1 MQIISQDCH
10 IQINPDHLSH
20 SKVRIRVVIN
30 GMTGKTVVL
39 SKYSN
44 NSIHIIISKDCHIK
58 VNLNHLSHSKVR
70 SRGVINGKTDK
81 VRQLSYPNI
90 QICSSL
96 HIIISQD
103 CHIQVNHD
111 HLNHSK
117 VGSRVINGKTGKTT
131 VLPKHSEFYTY
142 YNFPRLSYG
151 AVHKLRK
158 HIGVHSWSE

>member
-1 MQIISQDCH
+1 M
-10 IQINPDHLSH
+10 
-20 SKVRIRVVIN
+20 
-30 GMTGKTVVL
+30 VL
-39 SKYSN
+39 YKYSN
-44 NSIHIIISKDCHIK
+44 NYIHIIISKDCHIK

-117 VGSRVINGKTGKTT
+117 VGSRVINGKTGKTA
-131 VLPKHSEFYTY
+131 VLRPPRPGPWRPKYSCLTSLTIDYPASNFGMVQMVMVNLDMAILGN
-142 YNFPRLSYG
+142 YNM
-151 AVHKLRK
+151 
-158 HIGVHSWSE
+158 

>member
-20 SKVRIRVVIN
+20 SKVRIRGVVN

-58 VNLNHLSHSKVR
+58 VNLNHLSHSKIR

-81 VRQLSYPNI
+81 VRQS
-90 QICSSL
+90 
-96 HIIISQD
+96 
-103 CHIQVNHD
+103 
-111 HLNHSK
+111 
-117 VGSRVINGKTGKTT
+117 GS
-131 VLPKHSEFYTY
+131 
-142 YNFPRLSYG
+142 
-151 AVHKLRK
+151 
-158 HIGVHSWSE
+158 

>member
-1 MQIISQDCH
+1 M
-10 IQINPDHLSH
+10 
-20 SKVRIRVVIN
+20 
-30 GMTGKTVVL
+30 VL
-39 SKYSN
+39 YKYSN
-44 NSIHIIISKDCHIK
+44 NYIHIIISKDCHIK

-117 VGSRVINGKTGKTT
+117 VGSRVINGKTGKTA
-131 VLPKHSEFYTY
+131 VLRP
-142 YNFPRLSYG
+142 PRPGPCLKSGLQLTLSQPGGG
-151 AVHKLRK
+151 ADYAHHNTMGLVWLKFNVAPLCMVS
-158 HIGVHSWSE
+158 I

>member
-1 MQIISQDCH
+1 M
-10 IQINPDHLSH
+10 
-20 SKVRIRVVIN
+20 
-30 GMTGKTVVL
+30 VL
-39 SKYSN
+39 YKYSN
-44 NSIHIIISKDCHIK
+44 NYIHIIISKDCHIK

-117 VGSRVINGKTGKTT
+117 VGSRVINGKTGKTA
-131 VLPKHSEFYTY
+131 VSPKYSDTLTLSQPERADYALDIDFVSPKKTCDYT
-142 YNFPRLSYG
+142 P
-151 AVHKLRK
+151 A
-158 HIGVHSWSE
+158 